1 MSILNDIY
9 NERYQVE
16 CRPTLDFQTLRRETS
31 EIWKQ
36 IESIVGFEVV
46 DKLQSMEAEQWE
58 LREEQAFRA
67 GFRLGAGLMAEL
79 L

>member
-9 NERYQVE
+9 NERYQVD
-16 CRPTLDFQTLRRETS
+16 CRPTPDYQALCRETG

-36 IESIVGFEVV
+36 IESAVGFELV
-46 DKLQSMEAEQWE
+46 DKLQSMEAELWDM
-58 LREEQAFRA
+58 REERAFRS

>member
-9 NERYQVE
+9 NERYQVD

-36 IESIVGFEVV
+36 IESIVGFELV
-46 DKLQSMEAEQWE
+46 DKLQSMEAELWDM
-58 LREEQAFRA
+58 REERTFRS

>member
-16 CRPTLDFQTLRRETS
+16 CHPTPDFQTLCRETS

-36 IESIVGFEVV
+36 IESIVGFELV
-46 DKLQSMEAEQWE
+46 DKLQSMEAELWE
-58 LREEQAFRA
+58 LREERAFRG

>member
-16 CRPTLDFQTLRRETS
+16 CPPTLDFQALRQETS

-36 IESIVGFEVV
+36 IESVAGFELV
-46 DKLQSMEAEQWE
+46 DKLQSMEAELWDM
-58 LREEQAFRA
+58 REERAFRS

>member
-1 MSILNDIY
+1 MSILTDIY

-16 CRPTLDFQTLRRETS
+16 CPPSPDFQTLRRESS

-36 IESIVGFEVV
+36 IESVVGFELV
-46 DKLQSMEAEQWE
+46 DKLQSMEAELWDM
-58 LREEQAFRA
+58 REERAFRS

>member
-1 MSILNDIY
+1 MSILTDIY

-16 CRPTLDFQTLRRETS
+16 CPPTPDFQALCREI
-31 EIWKQ
+31 EAMWEQ
-36 IESIVGFEVV
+36 IEPIAGLELV
-46 DKLQSMEAEQWE
+46 DALQKKTALLWD
-58 LREEQAFRA
+58 LREEQAFRS

>member
-1 MSILNDIY
+1 MSILTDIY

-16 CRPTLDFQTLRRETS
+16 CPPTPDFQALCREIS
-31 EIWKQ
+31 EMWEQ
-36 IESIVGFEVV
+36 IEPIAGLELA
-46 DKLQSMEAEQWE
+46 DALQEKTALLWDM
-58 LREEQAFRA
+58 REERAFRS

>member
-1 MSILNDIY
+1 MSILTDIY
-9 NERYQVE
+9 NERYQVD
-16 CRPTLDFQTLRRETS
+16 CRPTLDFQTLRQETS

-36 IESIVGFEVV
+36 IENIAGFELV
-46 DKLQSMEAEQWE
+46 DKLQSMEAELWDM
-58 LREEQAFRA
+58 REERAFRS

>member
-1 MSILNDIY
+1 MSILTDIY

-16 CRPTLDFQTLRRETS
+16 YRPTLDFQTLRRKTS

-36 IESIVGFEVV
+36 IESAVGFEVV
-46 DKLQSMEAEQWE
+46 DQLQSMEVELWE

>member
-16 CRPTLDFQTLRRETS
+16 CSPIPDFQTLCRETS

-36 IESIVGFEVV
+36 IESIAGFELV
-46 DKLQSMEAEQWE
+46 DKLQSMEVE
-58 LREEQAFRA
+58 LWDMREERAFRS

>member
-16 CRPTLDFQTLRRETS
+16 CPPTPDFQALCRETS
-31 EIWKQ
+31 EMWKQ
-36 IESIVGFEVV
+36 IESVAGFELV
-46 DKLQSMEAEQWE
+46 DALQEKTALLWDM
-58 LREEQAFRA
+58 REERAFRSC
-67 GFRLGAGLMAEL
+67 FRLGAGLMVEL